1 MKLEEVLQ
9 LNSTQIRKLEKE
21 ILKRIEEIIFNRKRP
36 SGRQKIQGYK
46 TKTVNKKVERT
57 PIYKSSTK
65 IEDAG
70 GKGSEG
76 LRKTLKANKGFMRIE
91 NKLIVFDIKMV
102 SYYKYLDDERRDELN
117 WYLTEAI
124 FEDAELKKFI
134 ADITAEGIK
143 SKFIN
148 IFSQELKQ
156 IKP

>member
-1 MKLEEVLQ
+1 MNLEDVLQ

-21 ILKRIEEIIFNRKRP
+21 ILDRIEEIIFDRRRP
-36 SGRQKIQGYK
+36 SGRQKIKGYK
-46 TKTVNKKVERT
+46 TKTVNKKVQRT

-70 GKGSEG
+70 KRGSEG
-76 LRKTLKANKGFMRIE
+76 LRTTLKANKGFMRIE
-91 NKLIVFDIKMV
+91 NKRIVFDIKMV
-102 SYYKYLDDERRDELN
+102 SYYKYLDDQRRDELN

-134 ADITAEGIK
+134 ADITAEGIV

-148 IFSQELKQ
+148 MFSQELKQ
-156 IKP
+156 T